1 MKKVWYWSIA
11 VVLALLVLGINL
23 IFNFSFG
30 TVLDYLLAF
39 AFLIAPTVAVGIV
52 FTMLMPK
59 KIYNPDSSIFK
70 EASFEKNMY
79 DKLKV
84 KKWKDYVPQFL
95 RIDNIDDAKEDNV
108 DVQNP
113 EYLEFF
119 ISETCRAEMVH
130 FFYVA
135 FVIVMFVLL
144 LVINTALALK
154 FGIAFAVVWILF
166 NMASI
171 LIQRFNRPRL
181 QELLKKVKA
190 NKKPKDNEDDNAVEQ
205 KEEPKMEPLKEAN
218 DQPEEEQ
225 KDQPAGEDNK

>member
-113 EYLEFF
+113 EYLELF

-190 NKKPKDNEDDNAVEQ
+190 NKKPKDNKDDNAVEQ

>member
-113 EYLEFF
+113 EYLELF